1 MLRCGQPATWPLPA
15 TAVLDS
21 TVWIMESAP
30 GVAWEYGNPV
40 GQVDGFEHEE
50 VRMTRMVPA
59 VARALQVLELFLDDD
74 ELTSSEIVGRLHLPR
89 TTVHEVVHTLCE
101 MGYLSAGHTVRGS
114 WRLGVKVFQLGSA
127 YSDRL
132 DLAQE
137 GQRAA
142 ESVVARCDETAHV
155 AVLDELDVVYIVKR
169 DSTHFVR
176 MVSAVGLRVPAHC
189 TAVGKMLLSGLAQ
202 EDLAARLRRR
212 SQLPALT
219 PQSITSPSSLRR
231 ALDEIRERGV
241 AFDHME
247 SNAEVNCVAAPVYD
261 QTGAMVAAMSISVP
275 AGRWSARSDEEWI
288 GFVQDGAAELAAQL
302 GKHVPRDAR

>member
-1 MLRCGQPATWPLPA
+1 MA
-15 TAVLDS
+15 
-21 TVWIMESAP
+21 
-30 GVAWEYGNPV
+30 
-40 GQVDGFEHEE
+40 
-50 VRMTRMVPA
+50 RMVPA
-59 VARALQVLELFLDDD
+59 VARALRVLELFLDED
-74 ELTSSEIVGRLHLPR
+74 ELTAHDIVGRLQLPR
-89 TTVHEVVHTLCE
+89 TTVHEVVHTLYE
-101 MGYLSAGHTVRGS
+101 MGYLAMGHTVRGS

-137 GQRAA
+137 GQRVA
-142 ESVVARCDETAHV
+142 EAVVARCDETVHV

-189 TAVGKMLLSGLAQ
+189 TAVGKMLLSGLTR

-219 PQSITSPSSLRR
+219 PQSITSPSALRR
-231 ALDEIRERGV
+231 ALDEIRERGI

-261 QTGAMVAAMSISVP
+261 QSGAMVAAMSISVP
-275 AGRWSARSDEEWI
+275 AGRWSARDDDEWI
-288 GFVQDGAAELAAQL
+288 SFVQAGASELGAQL
-302 GKHVPRDAR
+302 GRYAAPDAP